1 MISRRVQENTILVII
16 ILVLIGII
24 VMSFDYGPRAR
35 MVPIPV
41 AAFGL
46 VLAVIQL
53 VWQNMRS
60 ADELQIDL
68 LEVLTKRKNAQIPDK
83 VKPAVPTSNEDAGV
97 RWKREVTAY
106 GMVLLFLAMAWA
118 IGPMPSI
125 FLFTLGYF
133 AVSRQYSWL
142 RGFFYTVIFTVVVYV
157 VFVYTLEIQL
167 YHGYLEPVAEFFR

>member
-1 MISRRVQENTILVII
+1 MISRRIQENAILIIVILA
-16 ILVLIGII
+16 LVGII

-41 AAFGL
+41 AVFGL
-46 VLAVIQL
+46 VLAIVQL

-60 ADELQIDL
+60 ADELQVDL
-68 LEVLTKRKNAQIPDK
+68 LEVLTKRKS
-83 VKPAVPTSNEDAGV
+83 VAVPGAEKKTAVAAPESDPAKW
-97 RWKREVTAY
+97 RREVTAY
-106 GMVLLFLAMAWA
+106 GMVLLFLAMTWA

-133 AVSRQYSWL
+133 VVSQQYSWL
-142 RGFFYTVIFTVVVYV
+142 RGFFYTVIFTAVVYA

-167 YHGYLEPVAEFFR
+167 YHGYFEPVAEYFR